1 MWCCIWARLL
11 LYHFNVRLRDIVCC
25 NVVYMEHSA
34 VLVRI
39 LASCCRKCRAFCV
52 WLWIFPVNI
61 KLTIQGWW
69 VILDH
74 LPPGNFFQKSRPSH
88 RSLTQGCALYH
99 SARTFDPSLHYRS
112 FGRSL
117 SLCLHRGL
125 KLSGPPCARRLG
137 KKKSK
142 KKDSIA
148 LAPFSTAL
156 SFLFYVLRSP
166 IPCGPCMYNVVLS
179 LVCCIVLA

>member
-1 MWCCIWARLL
+1 M
-11 LYHFNVRLRDIVCC
+11 
-25 NVVYMEHSA
+25 VYTR
-34 VLVRI
+34 V
-39 LASCCRKCRAFCV
+39 LASYCRRCRAFCV
-52 WLWIFPVNI
+52 WLWIFYPLN
-61 KLTIQGWW
+61 LPSIQGW
-69 VILDH
+69 IGNTRLSS
-74 LPPGNFFQKSRPSH
+74 PGNFFQKSKPSH

-125 KLSGPPCARRLG
+125 KLSGPLALAAWA
-137 KKKSK
+137 KKNK

-156 SFLFYVLRSP
+156 CFLFYVLRSP
-166 IPCGPCMYNVVLS
+166 IPCGPCMY
-179 LVCCIVLA
+179 IVD